1 MASDSLLCCSGGLST
16 LGRLVVAFDSPSPL
30 VGVVAPVLFCGGLSS
45 VVASVLLSSVWWRAS
60 LLWLKSRSLLW
71 PWMVIG
77 ARWLTAGSV
86 RCWLG
91 WGQTI
96 CGFCAT
102 DGQEAENTPESS
114 QEQLNIS
121 PIALPI
127 AYRILIPIAPA
138 IGNRWYLAIA
148 NRKKCARDSPRD
160 SQSRRCLSD
169 CLSRFLSRLWCKDPN
184 SSSTPSRVDFS
195 PFLGAPQGGL

>member
-1 MASDSLLCCSGGLST
+1 M
-16 LGRLVVAFDSPSPL
+16 
-30 VGVVAPVLFCGGLSS
+30 
-45 VVASVLLSSVWWRAS
+45 VASVLLSSVWWRAS

-102 DGQEAENTPESS
+102 DGQEAENTPEST

-138 IGNRWYLAIA
+138 IGNRWYFAIA
-148 NRKKCARDSPRD
+148 SKRWNPGHGVQIAPATPGPRGLNSRD
-160 SQSRRCLSD
+160 
-169 CLSRFLSRLWCKDPN
+169 N
-184 SSSTPSRVDFS
+184 N
-195 PFLGAPQGGL
+195 APQAAHPRPWGLNQMGSESGNMPSITTYPRPWGPNQMGSKSGPRPCYIHKLRALGSKFDFA